1 MDWIDRLGQLFRRC
15 GFRAYP
21 FRCVVLGPARSR
33 SVARRRLY
41 AERLEPRQLLST
53 AWPPLSEISAVD
65 ASPENGIGPAFESP
79 GRPQRLGN
87 REIDRCGNVVHLD
100 PVPDAWLTTS
110 PADSISAAAAAG
122 SASASSLLTDTFF
135 LHSYPSA
142 TKTIYLD
149 FDGHVTSGT
158 YWNTSY
164 NGGSSFVTPAFSLD
178 SDNSFS
184 DLELERI
191 QAIWQRVAEDYR
203 PFEVNVTTQDPGAEA
218 LRKLETGDAAWGIR
232 VVIGGSSTDW
242 FSTQAYGGVAYV
254 GAFNWST
261 DTPAFVFENNLTNG
275 TEKLVAEAITH
286 EAGHTLGLEHD
297 GTTAGVEYY
306 TGHGSGATGW
316 APIMGTGYYR
326 ELTQWSKGEYPNA
339 NNSED
344 DLSIISTQNGFGYRP
359 DDRGDLLTAATALNP
374 TGGSILA
381 GEGIIER
388 NTDRD
393 CFSFATGAGSVA
405 LTVNPFERGPNLDIV
420 ATLYDHSGVAIA
432 ASNPLDRLD
441 ASFSVLL
448 AGGTYYLAVEGTG
461 KDPLTTGYSDYGSL
475 GYYSIAGTLP
485 LGGLPPSVVDV
496 SPAAAT
502 VVSTRNVFVDV
513 AFSKPVVDVDASDIV
528 LSGSAAAAAYVS
540 TPSDLGDNRWRFPVH
555 ALADGSLQIQL
566 APDPDDIED
575 AAGND
580 LDPSPT
586 VFTYT
591 VAIRDA
597 AYTADMTVDP
607 GWTLSAG
614 SGASRWQWGTPT
626 GGGGSSGN
634 PDPASGYTGTSVIGY
649 NLTGDYANSIAATQW
664 AQTPAIDASAFRDV
678 QLSFYRWLNIDRQT
692 YDYAVLQVS
701 NDGTGWTTLWQNPTS
716 AMTDASWKLQTFD
729 ISSVADGHATV
740 YVRWGLG
747 STNSRTQY
755 SGWNIDDVVVYGIRT
770 TTPGVTVT
778 PTSELKTD
786 ESGGPAN
793 FSVVLDAVPLAN
805 VTIDLSSSDE
815 NEGTV
820 SPASLTFTPADWSTP
835 QTVTVAGVDD
845 AFADG
850 DASYTIVTAPA
861 VSADDGYHGWNP
873 ADLSITNVDDDL
885 PVVVAGQH
893 LLLPNTPNQTIPI
906 LVAGDFPV
914 QGLNFHVQVA
924 DGGPEAGGAIDG
936 PGIQAVD
943 LAGNAVAPTIF
954 TGNHSGQDG
963 IVLLPQTQAWEISTS
978 QGTVAAGGLL
988 ATLTIDTTGFWKDA
1002 TGTYTWPLQLADTR
1016 TGSTHFVS
1024 AAGSRINAVAVSGTL
1039 TLNTPPVALTSI
1051 VTTAEDT
1058 AYTFAAADFGFSDAD
1073 AGDGLVTVRIAS
1085 LPGAG
1090 LLEFEG
1096 TPVTLDQEILTADL
1110 AAGKL
1115 QFLPAPDAYGASYAA
1130 FQFKVHDGTSYS
1142 NASAAMTVHVTPEN
1156 DLPTAGDLWISSL
1169 EDGGTALT
1177 LTGFDPEGEPLKF
1190 VILEPPTHGTLTG
1203 TAPNLWYA
1211 PHADF
1216 HGTDSFRFISHDGVL
1231 DSQPARVTLSVTPV
1245 SDVVGRYAFYNDS
1258 AWDGNDPAASP
1269 ADDPAIAVDKRAL
1282 LPGQQAEFVHY
1293 TSYDKGL
1300 NGLMIDLDDLAA
1312 GTVLTAAD
1320 FQFRVGNSDDPAA
1333 WPIAPLPISLTLRP
1347 GAGVGGSTRVTLIWA
1362 DPEAIRNQWLQ
1373 VTVRATPNT
1382 NLSLE
1387 DVFYFGNA
1395 IGESG
1400 LGNGDGSLP
1409 PQPLSH
1415 FPVNVTDEIG
1425 ARNHPHT
1432 DLDPAALDDP
1442 FDFNRD
1448 RRVDA
1453 ADETIARTKGTY
1465 FQTAL
1470 RRIAPSAASPTAAL
1484 AGDEGTDG
1492 PRIAVGSHVVQPNTP
1507 GQTIPIYVSG
1517 GWPVQGLNFNIQV
1530 ADGGPSAGGVLSAP
1544 VITDVD
1550 ILTATIF
1557 AATNTGLRTD
1567 MDPPAGADPV
1577 PQHEYRGTTTAAGT
1591 VSAEGLLATVTIDTT
1606 GFERGSW
1613 SLVMSNTVNGSTD
1626 FAGLASTIVEG
1637 VIILPGTWSN
1647 PDNPLDVDGNGR
1659 VAPLDA
1665 LIVINY
1671 LNAHPDGS
1679 ILPAMPDAPPPYYD
1693 ANGDNYGTA
1702 ADVLTVINFL
1712 NAHDPTMAGE
1722 GEAGAVRMAVG
1733 EAVIEASLPARKA
1746 PRNPGTAVA
1755 EIPANGRRKPA
1766 GACETVSSDANVG
1779 FVPDDGQPRNISLIS
1794 PLDDWERMLDAL
1806 LPELADFP

>member
-1 MDWIDRLGQLFRRC
+1 MDWIDRIPQLFRRC
-15 GFRAYP
+15 GFPAFP
-21 FRCVVLGPARSR
+21 FRGVVPGPSGSR
-33 SVARRRLY
+33 SLRRRRLF
-41 AERLEPRQLLST
+41 AEHLEPRQMLST
-53 AWPPLSEISAVD
+53 AWPPLSEIPAVD
-65 ASPENGIGPAFESP
+65 ASAENGLGSAFESP
-79 GRPQRLGN
+79 GRPQRFGN
-87 REIDRCGNVVHLD
+87 REIDRWGNVVHLD
-100 PVPDAWLTTS
+100 PVPDSWLTTS
-110 PADSISAAAAAG
+110 PADTFSAQAAA
-122 SASASSLLTDTFF
+122 SPASGPFPLADTFF

-158 YWNTSY
+158 NWNTSY
-164 NGGSSFVTPAFSLD
+164 NGGSTFVTPAFSLD
-178 SDNSFS
+178 GDSKFS

-191 QAIWQRVAEDYR
+191 QAIWQRVAEDFR
-203 PFEVNVTTQDPGAEA
+203 PFEVNVTTQDPGAQA
-218 LRKLETGDAAWGIR
+218 LQKSGTGDAAWGIR

-254 GAFNWST
+254 GSFDWST

-275 TEKLVAEAITH
+275 SEKLVAEAITH
-286 EAGHTLGLEHD
+286 ESGHTLGLEHD

-306 TGHGSGATGW
+306 TGHGSGSTGW
-316 APIMGTGYYR
+316 APIMGSGYSR

-344 DLSIISTQNGFGYRP
+344 DLSIITTRNGFGYRP
-359 DDRGDLLTAATALNP
+359 DDHGDLLTAATALNP
-374 TGGSILA
+374 SGGSIPA
-381 GEGIIER
+381 GQGIIER

-393 CFSFATGAGSVA
+393 YFSFVTGAGTVA
-405 LTVNPFERGPNLDIV
+405 LAVKPLERGPNLDIV
-420 ATLYDHSGVAIA
+420 ATLYDRSGLVIA
-432 ASNPLDRLD
+432 TSNPLDRLD

-448 AGGTYYLAVEGTG
+448 TAGTYYLAIEGTG
-461 KDPLTTGYSDYGSL
+461 KAPLTTGYSDYGSL
-475 GYYSIAGTLP
+475 GYYSITGTLP
-485 LGGLPPSVVDV
+485 SDGLPPYVVDV
-496 SPAAAT
+496 SPASAT

-513 AFSKPVVDVDASDIV
+513 AFSKPVVNVDASDMV

-540 TPSDLGDNRWRFPVH
+540 TPSDLGGNRWRFPVH
-555 ALADGSLQIQL
+555 ALADGSLQIEL
-566 APDPDDIED
+566 ALDPDDIED

-591 VAIRDA
+591 VAIRDVI
-597 AYTADMTVDP
+597 YTADMTADP
-607 GWTLSAG
+607 GWTLSPG

-626 GGGGSSGN
+626 GGGGGSGN

-649 NLTGDYANSIAATQW
+649 NLAGDYANSITATQW
-664 AQTPAIDASAFRDV
+664 ARTPAIDASAFRDV
-678 QLSFYRWLNIDRQT
+678 QLRFYRWLNIDRRT
-692 YDYAVLQVS
+692 YDYAIVQVS
-701 NDGTGWTTLWQNPTS
+701 NDGTGWTTIWQNPTS
-716 AMTDASWKLQTFD
+716 ALTDASWKLQTFD
-729 ISSVADGHATV
+729 ISSVADGRSTV

-747 STNSRTQY
+747 PTNSRTQY
-755 SGWNIDDVVVYGIRT
+755 SGWNLDDVEVYGVRT
-770 TTPGVTVT
+770 ATPGVTVT
-778 PTSELKTD
+778 PTSALTTD
-786 ESGGPAN
+786 EGGGTAS
-793 FSVVLDAVPLAN
+793 FSVVLNAVPLAN

-820 SPASLTFTPADWSTP
+820 SPASLTFTPANWSTP
-835 QTVTVAGVDD
+835 QTVTVGGVDD
-845 AFADG
+845 PLADG

-873 ADLSITNVDDDL
+873 ADVSITNVDNDL
-885 PVVVAGQH
+885 PVVLAGQH
-893 LLLPNTPNQTIPI
+893 ILLPNTPNQTIPI
-906 LVAGDFPV
+906 LVEGDFSV
-914 QGLNFHVQVA
+914 QGLNFHVQIA
-924 DGGPEAGGAIDG
+924 DGGPEASGSIDG
-936 PGIQAVD
+936 PDIQSVD

-954 TGNHSGQDG
+954 TGNHSGQAG
-963 IVLLPQTQAWEISTS
+963 SVSLPQVQAWEISTA
-978 QGTVAAGGLL
+978 QGTVTAGGLL
-988 ATLTIDTTGFWKDA
+988 ASLTIDTTGFWKDA
-1002 TGTYTWPLQLADTR
+1002 TGTYTWPLHLADTQ
-1016 TGSTHFVS
+1016 TGSTHFLS
-1024 AAGSRINAVAVSGTL
+1024 PAGNRIHAVTVSGTL
-1039 TLNTPPVALTSI
+1039 TLNTPPVALASI

-1058 AYTFAAADFGFSDAD
+1058 TYTFAAADFGFSDAD
-1073 AGDGLVTVRIAS
+1073 AGDVLTKVRIAS
-1085 LPGAG
+1085 LPAAG
-1090 LLEFEG
+1090 SLTFEG
-1096 TPVTLDQEILTADL
+1096 TSVMLDQEILTADL

-1115 QFLPAPDAYGASYAA
+1115 RFLPASDAYGVSYAA
-1130 FQFKVHDGTSYS
+1130 FQFKVHDGTGYS
-1142 NASAAMTVHVTPEN
+1142 NSSAAMTVHVTPEN
-1156 DLPTAGDLWISSL
+1156 DPPTADDQWISSL
-1169 EDGGTALT
+1169 EDGGSTLT
-1177 LTGFDPEGEPLKF
+1177 LTGFDPEGDELEF
-1190 VILEPPTHGTLTG
+1190 VILEPPGHGTLTG

-1211 PHADF
+1211 PQADF
-1216 HGTDSFRFISHDGVL
+1216 HGTDSFTFISHDGLL
-1231 DSQPARVTLSVTPV
+1231 DSDPATVTISVTSVP
-1245 SDVVGRYAFYNDS
+1245 DVVGRYVFYNDS
-1258 AWDGNDPAASP
+1258 AWDGDDPAPSP
-1269 ADDPAIAVDKRAL
+1269 SDDLAIAVDKRAL

-1333 WPIAPLPISLTLRP
+1333 WPMAPLPNSLTLRP
-1347 GAGVGGSTRVTLIWA
+1347 GAGVGGSTRVTLTWA

-1373 VTVRATPNT
+1373 VTLQATPNT
-1382 NLSLE
+1382 TLPFE

-1400 LGNGDGSLP
+1400 LGNGDGLLP
-1409 PQPLSH
+1409 PQTLAY

-1432 DLDPAALDDP
+1432 ELDPAARDDAY
-1442 FDFNRD
+1442 DFNRD
-1448 RRVDA
+1448 RRVDS
-1453 ADETIARTKGTY
+1453 ADETIARTQGTH

-1484 AGDEGTDG
+1484 ADDEGTDG
-1492 PRIAVGSHVVQPNTP
+1492 PQIAVGTHVVQPNTP

-1530 ADGGPSAGGVLSAP
+1530 ADGGPSAGGMLSAP

-1567 MDPPAGADPV
+1567 ANYPGGADPV

-1626 FAGLASTIVEG
+1626 FAGLASTIVDG
-1637 VIILPGTWSN
+1637 VIILPRTWSN

-1665 LIVINY
+1665 LIVIGY
-1671 LNAHPDGS
+1671 LNAHPDDS
-1679 ILPAMPDAPPPYYD
+1679 MLPTMPHTPPFFYD
-1693 ANGDNYGTA
+1693 VNGDNYGTA

-1712 NAHDPTMAGE
+1712 NAHEPTMAGE
-1722 GEAGAVRMAVG
+1722 GEAEAGRMAADEGV
-1733 EAVIEASLPARKA
+1733 VEASLPARET

-1755 EIPANGRRKPA
+1755 QILANGRRKPT
-1766 GACETVSSDANVG
+1766 GACEAMTSDADAGLVS
-1779 FVPDDGQPRNISLIS
+1779 DDGQPRNTSQTG
-1794 PLDDWERMLDAL
+1794 PLDDFERILDDL
-1806 LPELADFP
+1806 LPELADVP